1 MALLD
6 GLQKLFGRRTTGLPS
21 PQGTQVGGRIAYPD
35 KSGYIANSELGFNK
49 NPVVAACVGLYAS
62 TLNEPPLGYLRTDGT
77 VDVNHPISILFRRP
91 NKYMGQAD
99 FWQVVWTYLAIG
111 GNCYIRKVRSE
122 VGNIVELIPYS
133 DAFVVPVLDQMG
145 WVYAYQ
151 YVSNDIRQLWQRDD
165 VIHLMNP
172 AYRDPLKMYMGKSP
186 IEIAWDK
193 INTYNELQATMYS
206 LVASNAVPSGILSAP
221 GDIPSGTIA
230 SLKAQ
235 LQKRRNAQGIE
246 RTEPLVLGS
255 GMSYTQ
261 MGLDSTRLQA
271 NEMLQELEVAICGA
285 FRIHPVVAL
294 TSAGLARSTYNNIQS
309 AYQEFTTLTRVP
321 FWNSIEEQLESGFQ
335 KEYSGIQ
342 LAFDLSSVQ
351 ALQPDAD
358 ALIYPVVSEW
368 TNNVITLNEARA
380 KLGFEPT
387 KDGDKYNYEVMPAGG
402 PLLALSAP
410 TTAQTSKQEKD
421 QQEEPKLELQLMA
434 YEDIDF
440 SPPQGVREEAAKG
453 LEWRAEYGR
462 GGTEVG
468 VARARDL
475 SNGRNVSPDTARRM
489 ASYFARHEVD
499 KQGEGWS
506 PDEDGFPSAGRIAWA
521 LWGGDA
527 GQTWADK
534 LVRQMNAEDEANK
547 EDVVAVVSNGK
558 SNKIIWNEV
567 IAKKYYQT
575 QRDITEEYTASTV
588 KDVENFIRSAARQ
601 AKSTVKSR
609 KAKQP
614 KLNIEELVAKFMTAN
629 AKQQEK
635 LFAQILNLAIETTGG
650 SLTDVQSYLD
660 DLANEQAKEVISRMT
675 DSGKTL
681 QRELN
686 KLYESNPTASS
697 DELATLIDERF
708 ETITT
713 SRANTIAR
721 TVGKAQ
727 TTAVQ
732 NHTIRNLNTR
742 VVNKEDRFVNVWL
755 SQRDNDVRETHEEL
769 DGQWVEV
776 GGSFDKFVIGV
787 GEGPGLGSEASEVIN
802 CRCIVRPVR
811 KSKLGK

>member
-1 MALLD
+1 MALRERI
-6 GLQKLFGRRTTGLPS
+6 QKLFGTRATGLPS
-21 PQGTQVGGRIAYPD
+21 PQGTQIGGRIAYPD
-35 KSGYIANSELGFNK
+35 KSGYIANCEHGFNK

-62 TLNEPPLGYLRTDGT
+62 TMNEAPLGFLRQDGT
-77 VDVNHPISILFRRP
+77 VDTNHPISLLFRRP

-133 DAFVVPVLDQMG
+133 DAFVVPVLDELG
-145 WVYAYQ
+145 WVFAYQ
-151 YVSNDIRQLWQRDD
+151 YVSNDVRQLWQRDD

-172 AYRDPLKMYMGKSP
+172 AYRDPLRMYMGKSP

-221 GDIPSGTIA
+221 GDIPSQTVA

-235 LQKRRNAQGIE
+235 LTKRKNAQGRD
-246 RTEPLVLGS
+246 RTEPLVLGA
-255 GMSYTQ
+255 GMTYTQ
-261 MGLDSTRLQA
+261 MGLDATKLQA

-321 FWNSIEEQLESGFQ
+321 FWNAIEEQLESGFQ
-335 KEYSGIQ
+335 KEYTGIQ
-342 LAFDLSSVQ
+342 LGFDLSAVQ

-358 ALIYPVVSEW
+358 SLIYPVVAEF
-368 TNNVITLNEARA
+368 NANIITRNETRS
-380 KLGFEPT
+380 KLGFEPVE
-387 KDGDKYNYEVMPAGG
+387 DGDKYAFEILPAAPAFG
-402 PLLALSAP
+402 ALSAAPITESKAEP
-410 TTAQTSKQEKD
+410 TSGAA
-421 QQEEPKLELQLMA
+421 LHLRA

-440 SPPQGVREEAAKG
+440 TPPQGVRDEAAKG
-453 LEWRAEYGR
+453 LEWRDEYNR

-499 KQGEGWS
+499 KQGQGWS
-506 PDEDGFPSAGRIAWA
+506 PDQDGFPSAGRIAWA

-527 GQTWADK
+527 GQAWSSK
-534 LVRQMNAEDEANK
+534 LVRQMDAEDENNK
-547 EDVVAVVSNGK
+547 EEIVAVISD
-558 SNKIIWNEV
+558 NKGHKVVWNES
-567 IAKKYYQT
+567 IARKYYEAQN
-575 QRDITEEYTASTV
+575 DITEQYAASTV
-588 KDVENFIRSAARQ
+588 KDVVAFIDAAAKQ
-601 AKSTVKSR
+601 AKATSKSR

-614 KLNIEELVAKFMTAN
+614 QLQVDELVRKFMTAN
-629 AKQQEK
+629 AKAQEK
-635 LFAQILNLAIETTGG
+635 LFTQILDLAVKNTGG
-650 SLTDVQSYLD
+650 SLADVQSYID
-660 DLANEQAKEVISRMT
+660 DLRNEQAKEIISRMT
-675 DSGKTL
+675 ESGKTL

-686 KLYESNPTASS
+686 KLYEANTTATD
-697 DELATLIDERF
+697 DEIAQLIDDKF
-708 ETITT
+708 TTIST

-727 TTAVQ
+727 TTVVQ
-732 NHTIRNLNTR
+732 NHTTRNLNTR
-742 VVNKEDRFVNVWL
+742 ITNKEERFVNVWL

-776 GGSFDKFVIGV
+776 GASFDKYVLGV
-787 GEGPGLGSEASEVIN
+787 GEGPGLGSEASETIN
-802 CRCIVRPVR
+802 CRCTVRPVR
-811 KSKLGK
+811 KSKLGG